1 MRGGGGRG
9 VAWQRAAQ
17 KPHAGVFALRGESC
31 LCSSSAGWLCPLHPF
46 PFLDSSPLW
55 TGCSCPPSHT
65 STYKTQIYWR
75 RRRRRGEWEGGEW
88 QSAEFT
94 AIAATEQFGCQ
105 KIKRG
110 LKNKTKLRVSR
121 CQWDK
126 RPYPELFSES
136 MATYQLIPP
145 PTPDPKNC
153 LQCNKMI
160 LQDSFTFREQ
170 KEKMSR
176 VQKEAE
182 TQIDEKPFSGMRCV
196 TLPALVL
203 SC

>member
-1 MRGGGGRG
+1 MRGRG
-9 VAWQRAAQ
+9 VAECR
-17 KPHAGVFALRGESC
+17 
-31 LCSSSAGWLCPLHPF
+31 
-46 PFLDSSPLW
+46 
-55 TGCSCPPSHT
+55 
-65 STYKTQIYWR
+65 
-75 RRRRRGEWEGGEW
+75 
-88 QSAEFT
+88 
-94 AIAATEQFGCQ
+94 ATEQFACQ
-105 KIKRG
+105 KIKCG

-136 MATYQLIPP
+136 MATYQLIPR
-145 PTPDPKNC
+145 TPNPKNC

-160 LQDSFTFREQ
+160 LQDSFTFRE
-170 KEKMSR
+170 KKMSR

-196 TLPALVL
+196 TLLALVL

>member
-1 MRGGGGRG
+1 M
-9 VAWQRAAQ
+9 
-17 KPHAGVFALRGESC
+17 
-31 LCSSSAGWLCPLHPF
+31 
-46 PFLDSSPLW
+46 
-55 TGCSCPPSHT
+55 
-65 STYKTQIYWR
+65 
-75 RRRRRGEWEGGEW
+75 
-88 QSAEFT
+88 AECR
-94 AIAATEQFGCQ
+94 ATEQFACQ
-105 KIKRG
+105 KIKCG

-136 MATYQLIPP
+136 MATYQLIPR
-145 PTPDPKNC
+145 TPDPKNC
-153 LQCNKMI
+153 LRCNKMI

-196 TLPALVL
+196 TLLALVL